1 MKISKELEGARLNIT
16 RTAELFHMNA
26 GHLRRLSRRGVLPA
40 PKRTAVK
47 AMPFYDYEL
56 LVQISE
62 VLRTG
67 VGLNAEEISFY
78 RRKEKIPKKRKNK
91 AKGSNHESPD
101 AFVQQIIEGCKELG
115 VGKDKLDVEIVQ
127 QIVAAEF
134 NGEQPELKD
143 VIPVVARR
151 LLREDG

>member
-1 MKISKELEGARLNIT
+1 MKISKELDGVRLNIT
-16 RTAELFHMNA
+16 RTAELFRMDA
-26 GHLRRLSRRGVLPA
+26 GHLRRLSRRGVLPS

-47 AMPFYDYEL
+47 AMPFYDHEL

-62 VLRTG
+62 ILRTG

-78 RRKEKIPKKRKNK
+78 SRKERTLKKRANR
-91 AKGSNHESPD
+91 AKGSNQQSPD
-101 AFVQQIIEGCKELG
+101 AFVESIIEGCKELG
-115 VGKDKLDVEIVQ
+115 VGKDKLDVEAVQ

-134 NGEQPELKD
+134 NGAQPELKD

-151 LLREDG
+151 LLRNDG